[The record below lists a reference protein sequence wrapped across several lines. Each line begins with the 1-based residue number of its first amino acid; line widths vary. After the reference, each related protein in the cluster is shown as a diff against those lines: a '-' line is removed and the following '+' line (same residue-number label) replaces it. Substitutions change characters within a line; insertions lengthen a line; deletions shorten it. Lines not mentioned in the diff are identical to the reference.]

1 MRPGIARRLAIAAAV
16 IALAVPVGAAV
27 ATPSQGLTVT
37 PLGQGSFSQRLK
49 VKAPNVK
56 ATFKRPSDFVVVDLR
71 VDPGGTTG
79 WHSHPGPALVVVKDG
94 TLTLYDG
101 DDRRCRPHRYGPGQ
115 AFVDGGGGHVH
126 IARNE
131 TSHPVQV
138 LVTFIVPKGADTF
151 IDVPDPGNCRNGRRR
166 TPLLDWLNLTGLR
179 SPPAAAHA
187 KGR

>member
-1 MRPGIARRLAIAAAV
+1 M
-16 IALAVPVGAAV
+16 
-27 ATPSQGLTVT
+27 
-37 PLGQGSFSQRLK
+37 
-49 VKAPNVK
+49 
-56 ATFKRPSDFVVVDLR
+56 VDLR

-79 WHSHPGPALVVVKDG
+79 CHSHPGPALVVVKDG

-115 AFVDGGGGHVH
+115 AFVDEGGGHVH

-131 TSHPVQV
+131 TSHSVQV